1 MKSAVGTSAVGSQ
14 SAPKQDLRAQLA
26 EYVAQQPVSKQSFH
40 KGMRIAE
47 WVSLAFPVAVFAIAL
62 YLSFAWQSVEAKMIP
77 TAWFC
82 FPLSFT
88 PFMLLIGFHAI
99 GLAAFP
105 PTGLLGNALQ
115 VSLPGAG
122 GQVNKVLPLRV
133 GRQALVWGWG
143 QIAATLIGAA
153 FWGAFTW
160 AVWTVNMALIAVF
173 IQVLGTLLGVVI
185 VLRIAVSIFQK
196 LSGAR

>member
-1 MKSAVGTSAVGSQ
+1 
-14 SAPKQDLRAQLA
+14 
-26 EYVAQQPVSKQSFH
+26 
-40 KGMRIAE
+40 MRIAE
-47 WVSLAFPVAVFAIAL
+47 WVSLAFPVAAFAIAL
-62 YLSFAWQSVEAKMIP
+62 YFSIVWRTVPPQVIA

-82 FPLSFT
+82 FPLSLT
-88 PFMLLIGFHAI
+88 PFFLLIGIHAI

-105 PTGLLGNALQ
+105 PTGLLGNTLR

-122 GQVNKVLPLRV
+122 GQIDKVLPLRV
-133 GRQALVWGWG
+133 GSQAVAWGWG
-143 QIAATLIGAA
+143 LIGAALVGAA

-173 IQVLGTLLGVVI
+173 AQVLGTLLAVII
-185 VLRIAVSIFQK
+185 VLKIVMSIYQK